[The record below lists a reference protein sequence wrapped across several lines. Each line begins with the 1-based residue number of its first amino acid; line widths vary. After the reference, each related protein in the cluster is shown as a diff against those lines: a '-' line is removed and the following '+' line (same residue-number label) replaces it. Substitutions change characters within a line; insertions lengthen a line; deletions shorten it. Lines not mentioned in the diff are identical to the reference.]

1 MLLLYLLG
9 MELPIYE
16 LRIQEDL
23 ADDAEVSFVALV
35 DKPAIQKDF
44 LVFNEQKL
52 AFAIQDDEQHIIS
65 GPLMLAEEPIIRNNA
80 KYGQHFI
87 KFSAETIKE
96 IAIKF
101 SKKGYQKNVNLM
113 HDDNMQLDGLV
124 MFESFIVDS
133 KRGIK
138 PMNGFE
144 DVKDGSWFGSFY
156 VENPQAWDLIK
167 QGKVKGFSVE
177 GMFDYVLPTKTPE
190 QQLQELAAL
199 LKVPFLSN

>member
-1 MLLLYLLG
+1 

-113 HDDNMQLDGLV
+113 HDDNIQLDGLV

>member
-1 MLLLYLLG
+1 MLLYLLG

-52 AFAIQDDEQHIIS
+52 AFAIESEDQHIIS
-65 GPLMLAEEPIIRNNA
+65 GPLMLADEPIIRNNA

-113 HDDNMQLDGLV
+113 HDDNMQLDGMV

-144 DVKDGSWFGSFY
+144 EVKDGSWFGSFY

-199 LKVPFLSN
+199 LKVPFLSK

>member
-1 MLLLYLLG
+1 

-65 GPLMLAEEPIIRNNA
+65 GPLMLADEPIIRNNA

>member
-1 MLLLYLLG
+1 

-44 LVFNEQKL
+44 LVFNEQRL

-65 GPLMLAEEPIIRNNA
+65 GPLMLADEPIIRNNA

-190 QQLQELAAL
+190 QQLQELATL

>member
-1 MLLLYLLG
+1 

-16 LRIQEDL
+16 LKIQEDL

-65 GPLMLAEEPIIRNNA
+65 GPLMLADEPIIRNNA

>member
-1 MLLLYLLG
+1 

-113 HDDNMQLDGLV
+113 HDENMQLDGLV

>member
-1 MLLLYLLG
+1 

-16 LRIQEDL
+16 LKIQEDL
-23 ADDAEVSFVALV
+23 SDDAEVSFVALV

-44 LVFNEQKL
+44 LVFNEQRI
-52 AFAIQDDEQHIIS
+52 AFAIQDEDQHIIS
-65 GPLMLAEEPIIRNNA
+65 GPLMLADEPIIRNNA

-113 HDDNMQLDGLV
+113 HDENMQLDGLV

-133 KRGIK
+133 IC
-138 PMNGFE
+138 
-144 DVKDGSWFGSFY
+144 
-156 VENPQAWDLIK
+156 
-167 QGKVKGFSVE
+167 
-177 GMFDYVLPTKTPE
+177 
-190 QQLQELAAL
+190 
-199 LKVPFLSN
+199 

>member
-1 MLLLYLLG
+1 
-9 MELPIYE
+9 MELPINE

-65 GPLMLAEEPIIRNNA
+65 GPLMLADEPIIRNNA
-80 KYGQHFI
+80 KYGQHLI

>member
-1 MLLLYLLG
+1 

-65 GPLMLAEEPIIRNNA
+65 GPLMLADEPIIRNNA
-80 KYGQHFI
+80 KYGQHLI

-113 HDDNMQLDGLV
+113 HDENMQLDGLV

-156 VENPQAWDLIK
+156 VENEQAWDLIK

>member
-1 MLLLYLLG
+1 

-16 LRIQEDL
+16 LKIQEDL

>member
-1 MLLLYLLG
+1 

-16 LRIQEDL
+16 LKIQEDL

-52 AFAIQDDEQHIIS
+52 AFAIQDEEQHIIS

-156 VENPQAWDLIK
+156 VENPQEWDLIK

>member
-1 MLLLYLLG
+1 

-16 LRIQEDL
+16 LKIQEDL

-113 HDDNMQLDGLV
+113 HDENMQLDGLV

>member
-1 MLLLYLLG
+1 MLLYLLG

-44 LVFNEQKL
+44 LVFNEQRI
-52 AFAIQDDEQHIIS
+52 AFAIQDEEQHIIS
-65 GPLMLAEEPIIRNNA
+65 GPLMLADEPIIRNNA

>member
-1 MLLLYLLG
+1 

-65 GPLMLAEEPIIRNNA
+65 GPLMLADEPIIRNNA

-144 DVKDGSWFGSFY
+144 EVKDGSWFGSFY

-177 GMFDYVLPTKTPE
+177 GMFDYVLPEKTPE

>member
-1 MLLLYLLG
+1 

-16 LRIQEDL
+16 LKIQEDL

-44 LVFNEQKL
+44 MVFNEQKL
-52 AFAIQDDEQHIIS
+52 AFAIQDEAQHIIS

-113 HDDNMQLDGLV
+113 HDENMQLDGLV

>member
-1 MLLLYLLG
+1 

-87 KFSAETIKE
+87 KFSAETIK
-96 IAIKF
+96 
-101 SKKGYQKNVNLM
+101 
-113 HDDNMQLDGLV
+113 
-124 MFESFIVDS
+124 
-133 KRGIK
+133 
-138 PMNGFE
+138 
-144 DVKDGSWFGSFY
+144 
-156 VENPQAWDLIK
+156 
-167 QGKVKGFSVE
+167 
-177 GMFDYVLPTKTPE
+177 
-190 QQLQELAAL
+190 
-199 LKVPFLSN
+199 

>member
-1 MLLLYLLG
+1 

-65 GPLMLAEEPIIRNNA
+65 GPLMLADEPIIRNNA

-113 HDDNMQLDGLV
+113 HDENMQLDGLV

>member
-1 MLLLYLLG
+1 

-44 LVFNEQKL
+44 LVFNEQRI
-52 AFAIQDDEQHIIS
+52 AFAIQDEEQHIIS

>member
-1 MLLLYLLG
+1 

-16 LRIQEDL
+16 LKIQEDL
-23 ADDAEVSFVALV
+23 SDDAEVSFVALV

-113 HDDNMQLDGLV
+113 HDENMQLDGLV

>member
-1 MLLLYLLG
+1 

-44 LVFNEQKL
+44 LVFNEQRL

-65 GPLMLAEEPIIRNNA
+65 GPLMLADEPIIRNNA

-113 HDDNMQLDGLV
+113 HDENMQLDGLV

>member
-1 MLLLYLLG
+1 

-44 LVFNEQKL
+44 MVFNEQKL
-52 AFAIQDDEQHIIS
+52 AFAIQDEDQHIIS
-65 GPLMLAEEPIIRNNA
+65 GPLMLADEPIIRNNA

-113 HDDNMQLDGLV
+113 HDENMQLDGLV

-138 PMNGFE
+138 PMNRFE

>member
-1 MLLLYLLG
+1 

-52 AFAIQDDEQHIIS
+52 AFAIQDEEQHIIS
-65 GPLMLAEEPIIRNNA
+65 GPLMLADEPIIRNNA

>member
-1 MLLLYLLG
+1 

-52 AFAIQDDEQHIIS
+52 AFAIQDEDQHIIS

>member
-1 MLLLYLLG
+1 

-44 LVFNEQKL
+44 LVFNEQRI
-52 AFAIQDDEQHIIS
+52 AFAIQDEDQHIIS

>member
-1 MLLLYLLG
+1 

-65 GPLMLAEEPIIRNNA
+65 GPLMLADEPIIRNNA

-113 HDDNMQLDGLV
+113 HDENMQLDGLV

-144 DVKDGSWFGSFY
+144 EIKDGSWFGSFY

-199 LKVPFLSN
+199 LKVPFLSK

>member
-1 MLLLYLLG
+1 

-35 DKPAIQKDF
+35 DKPAIQKNF

-52 AFAIQDDEQHIIS
+52 AFAIESEDQNIIS
-65 GPLMLAEEPIIRNNA
+65 GPLMLADEPIIRNNA

-144 DVKDGSWFGSFY
+144 TVKDGSWFGSFY
-156 VENPQAWDLIK
+156 VENEQAWDLIK

-177 GMFDYVLPTKTPE
+177 GMFDYVLPEKTPE

>member
-1 MLLLYLLG
+1 

-16 LRIQEDL
+16 LKIQEDL

-52 AFAIQDDEQHIIS
+52 AFAIQDEEQHIIS

-190 QQLQELAAL
+190 QLLQELAAL

>member
-1 MLLLYLLG
+1 

-44 LVFNEQKL
+44 LVFNEQRL
-52 AFAIQDDEQHIIS
+52 AFAIQDEEQHIIS
-65 GPLMLAEEPIIRNNA
+65 GPLMLADEPIIRNNA

>member
-1 MLLLYLLG
+1 

-16 LRIQEDL
+16 LKIQEDL
-23 ADDAEVSFVALV
+23 SDDAEVSFVALV

-44 LVFNEQKL
+44 LVFNEQRI
-52 AFAIQDDEQHIIS
+52 AFAIQDEEQHIIS

-156 VENPQAWDLIK
+156 VENEQAWDLIK

>member
-1 MLLLYLLG
+1 

-16 LRIQEDL
+16 LKIQEDL

-44 LVFNEQKL
+44 LVFNEQRI
-52 AFAIQDDEQHIIS
+52 AFAIQDEEQHIIS

>member
-1 MLLLYLLG
+1 

-16 LRIQEDL
+16 LKIQEDL

-52 AFAIQDDEQHIIS
+52 AFAIQDEEQHIIS

>member
-1 MLLLYLLG
+1 

-16 LRIQEDL
+16 LKIQEDL

-113 HDDNMQLDGLV
+113 HDENMQLNGLV

>member
-1 MLLLYLLG
+1 

-156 VENPQAWDLIK
+156 VENPDAWQLIK
-167 QGKVKGFSVE
+167 DGKVKGFSVE

>member
-1 MLLLYLLG
+1 

-16 LRIQEDL
+16 LKIQEDL
-23 ADDAEVSFVALV
+23 SDDAEVSFVALV

-44 LVFNEQKL
+44 LVFNEQRI
-52 AFAIQDDEQHIIS
+52 AFAIQDEEQHIIS

-113 HDDNMQLDGLV
+113 HDENMQLDGLV

-144 DVKDGSWFGSFY
+144 DVKDGSWFGSY
-156 VENPQAWDLIK
+156 YIENEQAWDLIK

>member
-1 MLLLYLLG
+1 

-44 LVFNEQKL
+44 LVFNEQRI
-52 AFAIQDDEQHIIS
+52 AFAIQDEDQHIIS
-65 GPLMLAEEPIIRNNA
+65 GPLMLADEPIIRNNA

>member
-1 MLLLYLLG
+1 

-65 GPLMLAEEPIIRNNA
+65 GPLMLADEPIIRNNA
-80 KYGQHFI
+80 KYGQHLI

-113 HDDNMQLDGLV
+113 HDENMQLDGLV

-199 LKVPFLSN
+199 L

>member
-1 MLLLYLLG
+1 

-65 GPLMLAEEPIIRNNA
+65 GPLMLADEPIIRNNA
-80 KYGQHFI
+80 KYGQHLI

-113 HDDNMQLDGLV
+113 HDENMQLDGLV

>member
-1 MLLLYLLG
+1 

-16 LRIQEDL
+16 LKIQEDL
-23 ADDAEVSFVALV
+23 SDDAEVSFVALV

-44 LVFNEQKL
+44 LVFNEQRI
-52 AFAIQDDEQHIIS
+52 AFAIQDEEQHIIS

>member
-1 MLLLYLLG
+1 

-23 ADDAEVSFVALV
+23 SDDAEVSFVALV

-44 LVFNEQKL
+44 LVFNEQRI
-52 AFAIQDDEQHIIS
+52 AFAIQDEEQHIIS

>member
-52 AFAIQDDEQHIIS
+52 AFAIQDEEQHIIS
-65 GPLMLAEEPIIRNNA
+65 GPLMLADEPIIRNNA

-156 VENPQAWDLIK
+156 VENEQAWDLIK